1 MNYHIVRMNETLE
14 KISLIYNLDI
24 NEIKD
29 INYHVRDWNKLVPG
43 TKIILPAIPEST
55 RSELD
60 DVEPFIEEYYPKIE
74 YQTTPIVEEN
84 NLEDQLI
91 PEPEIVAKAE
101 VEIES
106 KKSEDVEEVQKTSP
120 SHHHKT
126 MMQEV
131 NYPKSSIFYNGYYP
145 LYPPYYPYYPPY
157 NLRPKTKN
165 RTKK

>member
-24 NEIKD
+24 SEIKD

-43 TKIILPAIPEST
+43 TKIVLPAIPEST

-74 YQTTPIVEEN
+74 HQDSPIVEEN
-84 NLEDQLI
+84 NPEYQQFQ
-91 PEPEIVAKAE
+91 EPETKVKAE

-106 KKSEDVEEVQKTSP
+106 KNMENVEEVPKTNPSSP
-120 SHHHKT
+120 HKT

-157 NLRPKTKN
+157 NLRPKTKK